1 MNWSN
6 QKNKLSLPMSIL
18 IAVQAFSFTP
28 ASHAESAN
36 VNLLAN
42 GSFEEPAYSSTNWYI
57 VKDSNPSIA
66 WKTSAPDH
74 NIEIWSH
81 SNGGVSAYNGQQH
94 AELNAYYDS
103 TLYQDVETTP
113 GQVLVWHL
121 SHRGNR
127 GTDVM
132 KLQMG
137 APATFTQPSGKT
149 TLSVSEISGTNITY
163 TKTTNSTGTSTLN
176 SPYSNSFTM
185 SDGNTEWGYYTGYYI
200 VPEGQTTTRFAF
212 TAVSSATGAA
222 NTGNFMDDV
231 FFGTAGTPPVAT
243 DVSITGT
250 AQAGQTVT
258 GSYTYSDAEGDL
270 ENVTG
275 SVYQWYSGSQSDGSD
290 KTPITGAT
298 GLTYTITNAD
308 SGKYLFFEVTPKAQA
323 GTPTGVSVVSLGL
336 TVIDKRALQNEID
349 LFDSLIETDYTSESW
364 AGYKEKLDAAKVVF
378 ENPNVSQLV
387 VDEARRALETARK
400 ELVNPFSDSLKITE
414 PSGDTVKIRKPE
426 VKGVVEVGS
435 EVSVVIKD
443 AKGNEVPNA
452 GGIATVDENG
462 NWSFTPSVDLE
473 DGGYTVEVTAV
484 KDGKKATKEKDLT
497 VSASGP
503 ALSIN
508 EPSDSTVTESK
519 PAFTG
524 VTEPETKILVELK
537 DENGH
542 VIETREVEIDSN
554 GNWSFIPSTELPDGT
569 YTVDVTAVKGEKVSK
584 ASKTIV
590 VDSVVDESSQ
600 LSSLELKGSDGTSIG
615 LSPAFNGTTYNYT
628 ASTATYSVYLTPTLD
643 SLVGLDPNA
652 KVEISLNNGSWT
664 DAANGTA
671 SDSLPLNEGTN
682 TIVVKVTANGRETLY
697 TLTVFRAFK
706 GGNNSGNDDD
716 DDDKGSSGSGSGG
729 GGGGSTTPTVTPET
743 PKGALDVTLNGND
756 NPFATGTV
764 STTGGRTVTSVKGN
778 PDKLTDAA
786 SQGTAQKLAIHS
798 PNEGDMTVDGL
809 TADNLKQLS
818 DKGASLEV
826 SNLLAIYPVPA
837 GKMNLSSVADKLG
850 NAALSD
856 IGVRIDIKR
865 SAEGVITSAKSK
877 AAATGYELLVDPV
890 DLDLT
895 FSRAGQTMRSDQLN
909 GYAVKYIAL
918 PEGIDPNRITTGV
931 IVNPDGSVYHM
942 PTVVT
947 KINNR
952 YFAQINDL
960 RSNGTYSVIWNP
972 QDFDDV
978 KTHWGREDVN
988 NIAARLDLKG
998 NGNNTFSPDRSVT
1011 RSEFA
1016 EIVVTGLGLMRPD
1029 APQPYFPDV
1038 SASAWYE
1045 KAVTIANEFDIVRG
1059 YEDGNFYSDKQITR
1073 EQGFS
1078 MIARAYRLIQSE
1090 AAAGQDTSALSQY
1103 GDGASVSNWAKADV
1117 AQLIEAGIIQGNGA
1131 KLSPQATMT
1140 RAEVTALIAR
1150 MLKTT
1155 NLIDK

>member
-1 MNWSN
+1 MKWNN
-6 QKNKLSLPMSIL
+6 HKNKLSLLMSIS

-28 ASHAESAN
+28 ASRAESSD

-57 VKDSNPSIA
+57 VKDSDKSIA

-74 NIEIWSH
+74 NIEIWAR
-81 SNGGVSAYNGQQH
+81 SNGGVTAFNGQQH

-113 GQVLVWHL
+113 GQMLVWHL

-137 APATFTQPSGKT
+137 APAAFTQPSGKT
-149 TLSVSEISGTNITY
+149 TLSVPEISGTNITY
-163 TKTTNSTGTSTLN
+163 TKTTNSTGTSTLT

-185 SDGNTEWGYYTGYYI
+185 TDGNAEWGYYTGYYI

-243 DVSITGT
+243 NVSITGT

-258 GSYTYSDAEGDL
+258 GSYTYSDDDGDL
-270 ENVTG
+270 ESVTG
-275 SVYQWYSGSQSDGSD
+275 SVYQWYSGSESDGSG
-290 KTPITGAT
+290 KTPIAGAT
-298 GLTYTITNAD
+298 GLTYTITDAD
-308 SGKYLFFEVTPKAQA
+308 IGKYLFFEVTPKAQTGMPA
-323 GTPTGVSVVSLGL
+323 GIAVVSSGL
-336 TVIDKRALQNEID
+336 TVIDKRTLQNEID

-400 ELVNPFSDSLKITE
+400 ELVNPFFDSLKITE
-414 PSGDTVKIRKPE
+414 PSGDTVNIRKPE
-426 VKGVVEVGS
+426 IKGVVEAGS
-435 EVSVVIKD
+435 EVSVVIKA

-452 GGIATVDENG
+452 GGIATV
-462 NWSFTPSVDLE
+462 
-473 DGGYTVEVTAV
+473 
-484 KDGKKATKEKDLT
+484 
-497 VSASGP
+497 
-503 ALSIN
+503 
-508 EPSDSTVTESK
+508 
-519 PAFTG
+519 
-524 VTEPETKILVELK
+524 
-537 DENGH
+537 
-542 VIETREVEIDSN
+542 DSN

-590 VDSVVDESSQ
+590 VDSVVDKSPR
-600 LSSLELKGSDGTSIG
+600 LSNLELKGSDGALIG
-615 LSPAFNGTTYNYT
+615 LSPAFNENTYNYT
-628 ASTATYSVYLTPTLD
+628 VNTATYSVYLTPTLD
-643 SLVGLDPNA
+643 SLAGLDPNA
-652 KVEISLNNGSWT
+652 KIEISLNNGSWT
-664 DAANGTA
+664 DGANGTT

-697 TLTVFRAFK
+697 TLTVFRAFE
-706 GGNNSGNDDD
+706 GGHNSGDDDD
-716 DDDKGSSGSGSGG
+716 DDDKGSSGG
-729 GGGGSTTPTVTPET
+729 GGGGSTTPTVTPEA
-743 PKGALDVTLNGND
+743 PKDTLDVTLNGND

-764 STTGGRTVTSVKGN
+764 STTGNRTVTLVKGN
-778 PDKLTDAA
+778 PDKLSAA
-786 SQGTAQKLAIHS
+786 VLQGTAQKLAIHS
-798 PNEGDMTVDGL
+798 PNEGAMTVDGL
-809 TADNLKQLS
+809 TADSLKQLS

-850 NAALSD
+850 NAVLSD

-865 SAEGVITSAKSK
+865 SAEDVIASAKSK
-877 AAATGYELLVDPV
+877 AAAAGYELLVDPV

-978 KTHWGREDVN
+978 KTHWGKEDVN

-1029 APQPYFPDV
+1029 APQANFPDV

-1059 YEDGNFYSDKQITR
+1059 YEDGNFYGDKQITR

-1090 AAAGQDTSALSQY
+1090 TAAGQDTSALSQY

-1117 AQLIEAGIIQGNGA
+1117 AQLIEAGIIQGNDA

-1155 NLIDK
+1155 NLINK